1 MILYFYLIFFLNM
14 NSYNDNTINLKKNIS
29 TNENIPNHKV
39 EFVHI
44 PGKQLLDTLDSFDN
58 FNDIDLG
65 SMNEQDIEKIMK
77 KEKNKQ
83 MNDEELLNYL
93 LRNEEIEKE
102 ENEENNIVK
111 IHRFKEKEN
120 KEKINEL
127 NKIDEYLERRNK
139 KLEIIQEKID
149 EEKNKN
155 KKRNKIS
162 NNILNYSNNQNNTNS
177 YNLNKKNK
185 NKLNTFEQFIQNQK
199 THIEKVKEKVSKL
212 KNEQNNLYNNLCYNI
227 PEICNGS
234 KKIMEKNNKN
244 VVDRLYNT
252 KKELPLSFN
261 HETIISATTR
271 LSKDKQK
278 YLFNLYNDAQ
288 KRKEKIKEKENEIYN
303 KELMNSSKISHNS
316 NKILY
321 KKFKDKFQYE
331 INNNNDFNDNSIT
344 FKDLEK
350 IFINLKFIKGNQISN
365 EEFILINEIYESLT
379 NEKDI
384 NENTNYI
391 KYSKSINLDHLYIF
405 CLSIIG
411 LLNYYIL
418 TSYSNNDKK
427 LSDNEILLKVN
438 EELNSKIKIHKKFG
452 GFDENNNYIIT
463 PNQSKIIFSRFI
475 FFYQNWK
482 NSLTENKKIQNKE
495 IINSNNTTNVNI
507 NTLNI
512 NQNIRTSK
520 INLNKG
526 NIINHK
532 TYYSNTEGNLFQ
544 HINQGL
550 MRKTEIEKNINEQK
564 KKKELEEMANCTFMP
579 KINKYKND
587 DNIISLENI
596 VSKYNMTEKDIY
608 KKEKA
613 IIQKA
618 EYEKKEKEELTF
630 KPKINNID
638 NIQKYYSE
646 NKVPIDEFIQDE
658 ENFAKRLEKGRKERA
673 LIDNAFKLRNYNMK
687 INLTKDNKDLE
698 RNKSVERLNN
708 VTNYTRY
715 SFKPKKKIHSQ
726 EKNYLNYYSEKYSY
740 SGNFDF
746 ENKSTGFKNF
756 QKKKSIFLLNFF

>member
-1 MILYFYLIFFLNM
+1 MSN
-14 NSYNDNTINLKKNIS
+14 NKKSKENLKKKENKKENI
-29 TNENIPNHKV
+29 NEEDIPNHKV

-379 NEKDI
+379 NEKEI

-579 KINKYKND
+579 KINKYKNE
-587 DNIISLENI
+587 DNIISLDNNNKLNN
-596 VSKYNMTEKDIY
+596 SEKDIY
-608 KKEKA
+608 KKERA
-613 IIQKA
+613 ILQKE

-630 KPKINNID
+630 KPKINKIE

-646 NKVPIDEFIQDE
+646 NKVPKDEFE

-673 LIDNAFKLRNYNMK
+673 LIDNAFKLREYNNTMSNNSK
-687 INLTKDNKDLE
+687 NLE
-698 RNKSVERLNN
+698 RNKSVGILNN
-708 VTNYTRY
+708 IPRY
-715 SFKPKKKIHSQ
+715 SFKPRKKVTSL
-726 EKNYLNYYSEKYSY
+726 EKNYFSSKENNITNY
-740 SGNFDF
+740 SGNFEN
-746 ENKSTGFKNF
+746 ENKSFGFKKF
-756 QKKKSIFLLNFF
+756 QKKKKSIF

>member
-1 MILYFYLIFFLNM
+1 MSN
-14 NSYNDNTINLKKNIS
+14 NKKSKENLKKKENKKENI
-29 TNENIPNHKV
+29 NEEDIPNHKV